1 MVRKVKSECSETRI
15 VLSGHYQGCSV
26 VHQAAEELSSEEV
39 SSVVV
44 RLSFYASNQ
53 ALANEVACIALCRP
67 QQWSASWKYS
77 K

>member
-44 RLSFYASNQ
+44 KLSFSMRRIKLWLMKS
-53 ALANEVACIALCRP
+53 LA
-67 QQWSASWKYS
+67 
-77 K
+77 